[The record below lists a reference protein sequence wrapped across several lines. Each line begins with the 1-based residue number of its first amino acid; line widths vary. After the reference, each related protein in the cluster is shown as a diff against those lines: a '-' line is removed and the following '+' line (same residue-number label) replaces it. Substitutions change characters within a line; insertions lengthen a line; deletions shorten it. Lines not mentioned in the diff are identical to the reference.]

1 MTAPVLGF
9 KLEFIA
15 GEPTV
20 YAGFEGLRRD
30 HPSAG
35 GRQTKRHGPQ
45 NVRVN
50 VFGSEEGAPSEALKT
65 RGGGPPRPSRAR
77 AAG

>member
-1 MTAPVLGF
+1 VLGF
-9 KLEFIA
+9 KLEFID

-20 YAGFEGLRRD
+20 YAGLERLRRE

-35 GRQTKRHGPQ
+35 GRQTKRLAGASGLPE

-50 VFGSEEGAPSEALKT
+50 VFVSEENAPYL
-65 RGGGPPRPSRAR
+65 
-77 AAG
+77 